1 MHETVFDGGPEDLI
15 VRSPIQALVHC
26 VSDSAVVRMDF
37 RFSRPIRGLVIGQVS
52 VDGIDSEREEPV
64 ELRMERFH
72 PKPARTDEIP
82 VERLNMPE
90 VKHNAMALNDG
101 PFVKRMGPDHLK
113 QLVCAESRLFE
124 VRQQISFQSS
134 AY

>member
-1 MHETVFDGGPEDLI
+1 MHQTVFDGGPEDLI
-15 VRSPIQALVHC
+15 VRRPIQALLHC

-52 VDGIDSEREEPV
+52 VDGIDSEREEPI
-64 ELRMERFH
+64 ELRMEGFH

-82 VERLNMPE
+82 VERFNMSE
-90 VKHNAMALNDG
+90 VKHNAMALSDG
-101 PFVKRMGPDHLK
+101 PLVKRIGADHLK
-113 QLVCAESRLFE
+113 QFIRAESRLFE

-134 AY
+134 A